1 MEQQISLAHGSGGQL
16 TRELVEH
23 VFVPKLKNDI
33 LSRLTDA
40 AELAVPGS
48 RLMFTTDSFVIKPL
62 EFPGGDIGKL
72 SVCGTINDLAVSGAR
87 PMWISCGLIIEEGF
101 SFERLGRIVDS
112 IARTTADAGV
122 AVVCG
127 DTKVVEHGSADGL
140 FINTAGIG
148 VPIRDYRSAP
158 IQPGDKILVSGTI
171 GDHEAAIF
179 RVRENLGRRMELAS
193 DCAAL
198 HGLVE
203 TMLAAAPGIRVMRD
217 PTRGGIGAV
226 LNELAT
232 GTACSFTIEDDL
244 IPMCDEVR
252 GICELVGFDP
262 MYLAN
267 EGKLVCFVPAKQA
280 ESLLQAMR
288 SHPLGA
294 NAAII
299 GEAVADSRERVYLQ
313 SRFGGSRIVIMPTGV
328 QLPRIC

>member
-1 MEQQISLAHGSGGQL
+1 MEKRITLAHGSGGQL

-33 LSRLTDA
+33 LSRLADA
-40 AELAVPGS
+40 ADLAIAGQ

-87 PMWISCGLIIEEGF
+87 PLWISCGMIIEEGF
-101 SFERLGRIVDS
+101 PFERLERIVDS
-112 IARTTADAGV
+112 VARAANDAGV

-127 DTKVVEHGSADGL
+127 DTKVVEHGGADGL

-148 VPIRDYRSAP
+148 VPIGGYCPAP
-158 IQPGDKILVSGTI
+158 IQPGDKIVVSGTI

-179 RVRENLGRRMELAS
+179 RVRENLARRMELAS
-193 DCAAL
+193 DCAPL

-203 TMLAAAPGIRVMRD
+203 RMLSAAPGIRVMRD
-217 PTRGGIGAV
+217 PTRGGVGAV
-226 LNELAT
+226 LNELVAGT
-232 GTACSFTIEDDL
+232 GCSFTIEDDL
-244 IPMCDEVR
+244 IPMRDEVR

-267 EGKLVCFVPAKQA
+267 EGKLVCFVPEGQA
-280 ESLLQAMR
+280 QAALQAMQ
-288 SHPLGA
+288 SHPFGA
-294 NAAII
+294 HAAII
-299 GEAVADSRERVYLQ
+299 GEVAADSRERVYLQ
-313 SRFGGSRIVIMPTGV
+313 SRFGSSRIVAMPTGV